1 MRNVTR
7 HDPRAQAKRPAFRDT
22 TESAPG
28 RESRTRD
35 KHEHGEESYRGHDRL
50 TNRVA
55 LVTGAD
61 SGIGRAVAVAF
72 AREGADV
79 AISYLN
85 EHEEAKVT
93 ERLVTAAGRRALLI
107 PGDLSERSTCDRIVD
122 ATVGAF
128 GRIDILV
135 NNAAYRGRAV
145 AKFEEIDD
153 DRIAQA
159 FRVNVIAMFHLVR
172 RALPHMREGSSIINV
187 ASIQAYHPS
196 AAILDYAATKGA
208 IVTLT
213 KGFAEEVIKRGIR
226 ANAIA
231 PGPVWTPLVVEPFP
245 RGEGRPFAERSP
257 REHPASPADI
267 AAAFVFLA
275 CDESRY
281 VNGEVL
287 GLISGTSAA

>member
-22 TESAPG
+22 PESAPG
-28 RESRTRD
+28 RESRMRD
-35 KHEHGEESYRGHDRL
+35 KPDHGEESYRGHDRL

-85 EHEEAKVT
+85 EHEDAKIT

-107 PGDLSERSTCDRIVD
+107 PGDLAERSTCDRIVD

-135 NNAAYRGRAV
+135 NNAAYQGRAV
-145 AKFEEIDD
+145 EKFEEIDD
-153 DRIAQA
+153 DRIEQA

-187 ASIQAYHPS
+187 ASVQAYHPS
-196 AAILDYAATKGA
+196 VAILDYAATKGA

-231 PGPVWTPLVVEPFP
+231 PGPVATPHVVPSFTRDEMRTF
-245 RGEGRPFAERSP
+245 GERSP
-257 REHPASPADI
+257 MGRPAQPAEI
-267 AAAFVFLA
+267 APAFVFLA
-275 CDESRY
+275 SDESRY

-287 GLISGTSAA
+287 ALTGGTSLA